1 MLFPQNPFGF
11 SKRSIKTNY
20 LSELAALQANK
31 SRSYTQIKQGGGDNN
46 YQEANLGSIQLI
58 RERLSG
64 AVRIHA
70 APPKQFLPLAAP
82 LPSTN
87 SFRFCGR
94 EREENTLLRATGD
107 EWDICSD
114 NNLEYVGLV
123 VEYDSLNLHHQYL
136 HQRELPPSWLTS
148 KSAKTSPEVLNQY
161 TAGIQYLFKLISN
174 TENLFQSPTTCRFIA
189 NAASQMALKAL
200 SHPLHENDKPIHYS
214 RRIKGVYR
222 VVDYLQSFASELPSI
237 PDLCVVAELS
247 ERSLEYGFREYLGIT
262 PVKYLK
268 IIRLNGVRE
277 TLLTNKTS
285 LLVSDAALQWGFLEL
300 GYFAADYQKLFGEL
314 PSQTLKQ
321 R

>member
-31 SRSYTQIKQGGGDNN
+31 SRSYTQIKQGGGENH

-58 RERLSG
+58 REQLSG

-70 APPKQFLPLAAP
+70 APPKRFLPLAAP

-87 SFRFCGR
+87 SYRFCGR
-94 EREENTLLRATGD
+94 DREENTLLRATGE

-114 NNLEYVGLV
+114 NHLEYVGLV
-123 VEYDSLNLHHQYL
+123 VEYDSLNLHHQSL
-136 HQRELPPSWLTS
+136 HQRELPSSWLTS
-148 KSAKTSPEVLNQY
+148 KSAKTSPQVLNQY
-161 TAGIQYLFKLISN
+161 TAGVQYLFKLISN
-174 TENLFQSPTTCRFIA
+174 TENLFKSPKTCQFIA
-189 NAASQMALKAL
+189 NSASQMALKTL
-200 SHPLHENDKPIHYS
+200 SHSLHKNDKPVHYS

-222 VVDYLQSFASELPSI
+222 VIDYLQSFASNLPSI
-237 PDLCVVAELS
+237 PDLCVVADLS

-262 PVKYLK
+262 PIKYLK

-277 TLLTNKTS
+277 TLLTNQTS
-285 LLVSDAALQWGFLEL
+285 LLVSEAALQWGFLEL
-300 GYFAADYQKLFGEL
+300 GRFASDYRQLFGEL
-314 PSQTLKQ
+314 PSQTITY